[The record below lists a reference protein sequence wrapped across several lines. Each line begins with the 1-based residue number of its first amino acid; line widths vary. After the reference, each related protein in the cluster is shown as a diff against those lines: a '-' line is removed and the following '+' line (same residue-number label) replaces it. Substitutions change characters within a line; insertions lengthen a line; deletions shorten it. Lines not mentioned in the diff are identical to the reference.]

1 VARYDE
7 LPPATTA
14 SMQRDIV
21 AGRPSE
27 LEEQTGALVR
37 LASGA
42 AVSVPAHELLLA
54 ILKPQ
59 ETAARDPGSR

>member
-1 VARYDE
+1 
-7 LPPATTA
+7 
-14 SMQRDIV
+14 MQRDVV

-54 ILKPQ
+54 ILLPQ
-59 ETAARDPGSR
+59 ELAARDPGPR